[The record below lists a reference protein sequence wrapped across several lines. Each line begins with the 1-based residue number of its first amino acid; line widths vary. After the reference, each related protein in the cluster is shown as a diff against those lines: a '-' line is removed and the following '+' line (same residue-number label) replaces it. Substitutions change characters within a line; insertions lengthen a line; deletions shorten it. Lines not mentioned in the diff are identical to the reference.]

1 MRKNQG
7 EGAKFM
13 LGVDAGKEGIMYE
26 AGIQDPGPRY
36 MHFPV
41 EQKAGYDREY
51 FKGLISE
58 KMVAAILRA
67 QVRAMRGP
75 FTRRPRTPPP
85 TPLAG
90 ERRTAS
96 PYRSPRQRTAIPR
109 PSPCLQ
115 TAIPRPSR
123 AFRLTQAARPRLGPR
138 RIRAVHPAARI
149 PILPSFTQGLRASS
163 AHTE

>member
-1 MRKNQG
+1 MKST
-7 EGAKFM
+7 A
-13 LGVDAGKEGIMYE
+13 AE
-26 AGIQDPGPRY
+26 ALRAAILR
-36 MHFPV
+36 
-41 EQKAGYDREY
+41 AAILREAT
-51 FKGLISE
+51 LRAATLRAATLRAATLR
-58 KMVAAILRA
+58 AAILRA
-67 QVRAMRGP
+67 QVRAMRGH
-75 FTRRPRTPPP
+75 FTGRPRTPPP

-123 AFRLTQAARPRLGPR
+123 ALRLTQATRPRPVPR